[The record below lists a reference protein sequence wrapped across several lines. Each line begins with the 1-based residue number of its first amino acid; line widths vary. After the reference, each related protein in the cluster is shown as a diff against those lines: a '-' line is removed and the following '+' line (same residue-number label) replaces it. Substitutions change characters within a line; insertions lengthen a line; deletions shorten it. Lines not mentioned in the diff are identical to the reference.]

1 MSVRQ
6 AVRSQPLEM
15 QVKLYNN
22 VVPCGGCS
30 MLPWFVERFA
40 LDLKRLE
47 NRLAPHINIHHNLDR
62 EYSAWYGANKI
73 ARLDSDF
80 FESVMV
86 TRAMYHEKGEAIFRE
101 KQMSTETMKR
111 KPRPPKDR
119 FEDDK

>member
-30 MLPWFVERFA
+30 MSPWFVESFA

-62 EYSAWYGANKI
+62 EYSTAPGTVPTK
-73 ARLDSDF
+73 
-80 FESVMV
+80 
-86 TRAMYHEKGEAIFRE
+86 
-101 KQMSTETMKR
+101 
-111 KPRPPKDR
+111 
-119 FEDDK
+119 